1 MASSK
6 GQKTFNFALCVSNE
20 NSEAVEKAIASHA
33 DWMRETHSLEAGG
46 KIHLADYYVA
56 KADELN
62 NVADPSQGTTGNILY
77 SINETYI
84 LPEGIVQHME
94 QAMQWEGI
102 EQFIGTLQKYGK
114 ILIGGGTVIQAMQ
127 QSHKKQGSK
136 CSWVLGKINGY

>member
-1 MASSK
+1 MDA
-6 GQKTFNFALCVSNE
+6 G
-20 NSEAVEKAIASHA
+20 
-33 DWMRETHSLEAGG
+33 HSLSRSWW

-84 LPEGIVQHME
+84 LPEGIDQHME

-114 ILIGGGTVIQAMQ
+114 VLIGGGTVIQAMQ
-127 QSHKKQGSK
+127 
-136 CSWVLGKINGY
+136 